1 MPIPWTLLACAP
13 PHSSLWHPV
22 SLRVREG
29 TFEGRK
35 LAFDLTDG
43 EVIAST
49 TVDGTHLPSPALLG
63 IQPSIFLILQ
73 WLRKEN
79 VQQFVDQIA
88 CRSDSNLVIAPSDQD
103 VSAGFRFRTARQIS
117 Q

>member
-43 EVIAST
+43 EVIASNSGRHPFAFT
-49 TVDGTHLPSPALLG
+49 RSPGHPTLYFFDFTMA
-63 IQPSIFLILQ
+63 
-73 WLRKEN
+73 
-79 VQQFVDQIA
+79 
-88 CRSDSNLVIAPSDQD
+88 
-103 VSAGFRFRTARQIS
+103 
-117 Q
+117 